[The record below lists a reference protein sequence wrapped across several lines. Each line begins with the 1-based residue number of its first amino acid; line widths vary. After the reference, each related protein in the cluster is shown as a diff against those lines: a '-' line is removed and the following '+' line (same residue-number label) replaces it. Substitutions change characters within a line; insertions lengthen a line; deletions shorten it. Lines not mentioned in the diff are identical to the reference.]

1 VQVFVRIRSVIL
13 LLLYGGRKMKILI
26 VEDDELIS
34 DLVEQNLKLEG
45 FDTLVCENGIDA
57 LKIAEEGNPDLI
69 ILDVMLPGM
78 DGFHV
83 CKNLQK
89 SGIPII
95 MLTAKND
102 ISDKLTGLEA
112 GADDYIVKPF
122 DSRELIARINTIFR
136 RLKKV
141 NDKNI
146 ENNTSSDKDNNS
158 FLTINEVNRMVH
170 TGDIVIDLTPT
181 EFDLLLLFSKNP
193 NRVFT
198 RVQLMDSIWGY
209 DFLGDSRTVDIH
221 IQRLR
226 KKLGKYSE
234 CIETVFGVGYRFK
247 ELKK

>member
-1 VQVFVRIRSVIL
+1 MTIL
-13 LLLYGGRKMKILI
+13 V

-34 DLVEQNLKLEG
+34 DLVDQNLKLEG
-45 FDTLVCENGIDA
+45 FDTIVCDNGIEA
-57 LKIAEEGNPDLI
+57 IKIAEKCRPDLI
-69 ILDVMLPGM
+69 VLDVMLPGM

-83 CKNLQK
+83 CKRLQN

-102 ISDKLTGLEA
+102 ISDKLAGLEA

-122 DSRELIARINTIFR
+122 DSRELIARIHTIFR

-141 NDKNI
+141 SDREKGAESQDKK
-146 ENNTSSDKDNNS
+146 EDSL
-158 FLTINEVNRMVH
+158 LTINEENRMVCI
-170 TGDIVIDLTPT
+170 GDSELDLTPT
-181 EFDLLLLFSKNP
+181 EFEMMLLFIRNP

-198 RVQLMDSIWGY
+198 RAQLMDSIWGY

-221 IQRLR
+221 IQRIR
-226 KKLGKYSE
+226 KKLGQYSDG
-234 CIETVFGVGYRFK
+234 IETVFGVGYRFK

>member
-1 VQVFVRIRSVIL
+1 MGVEI
-13 LLLYGGRKMKILI
+13 MKILI

-34 DLVEQNLKLEG
+34 DLVKENLILEG
-45 FDTLVCENGIDA
+45 FDTLVCNNGIDA
-57 LKIAEEGNPDLI
+57 VKIAEESKPDLI
-69 ILDVMLPGM
+69 VLDVMLPGM

-83 CKNLQK
+83 CKKLQK

-102 ISDKLTGLEA
+102 ISDKLAGLEA

-122 DSRELIARINTIFR
+122 DSRELIARVHTIFR

-141 NDKNI
+141 RDKNMESEI
-146 ENNTSSDKDNNS
+146 LDKNNNDSL
-158 FLTINEVNRMVH
+158 FTINEESRMVCI
-170 TGDIVIDLTPT
+170 GDIKLDLTPT
-181 EFDLLLLFSKNP
+181 EFDMMLLFSKNP

-198 RVQLMDSIWGY
+198 RMQLMDSIWGC
-209 DFLGDSRTVDIH
+209 DFLGDSRAIDIH
-221 IQRLR
+221 IQRIR
-226 KKLGKYSE
+226 KKLGKYSD